1 MRSMSTIAFVTTM
14 PMSISRPIIDVSPS
28 GVSVMSESAIEPV
41 AANGIETSRI
51 SGCSSDLNVATMMT
65 KTMRIAASIASP
77 SWENASFC
85 S

>member
-1 MRSMSTIAFVTTM
+1 
-14 PMSISRPIIDVSPS
+14 
-28 GVSVMSESAIEPV
+28 MSESAIEPV

-65 KTMRIAASIASP
+65 KTMRIAASIANP